1 MLGSLDVTAEDGR
14 PVVVTRGHES
24 ALLALL
30 LLQRNA
36 PVSVDRIID
45 ELWANTAPE
54 NARKSIHIYVSRLRK
69 VIGSSEIET
78 SAAGYRLVVPPDA
91 VDVSAFEGLVE
102 DGRSALNRGD
112 PGLAHETFDRAL
124 GLWRGEALADFR
136 YEAFAQHEIRR
147 LDELRAATFADR
159 IDSQLALNREDEAIP
174 GIRRLI
180 ADHPLW
186 ERPRRQLML
195 ALYRGGRQAEALGA
209 FREFRSKLDDELALE
224 PSAELQE
231 LERQILNHDPQLG
244 RVRRPPDESRRRR
257 ALILVGAGGAL
268 VFAATLVAV
277 VLVVARGGSQ
287 GGLLTIAPNS
297 LGAIDPRSNR
307 LVAQLPLGSSPTA
320 VSVDSDGVW
329 VADGGRH
336 QLIAVDPQ
344 RLEVV
349 RRVALQSIP
358 TAIAVEGNL
367 VWATNPLGAD
377 TGSLS
382 RVDARSG
389 AVRQLAI
396 HTGFV
401 ADLFAPA
408 TPNTL
413 AVDGGA
419 GVVWTNT
426 VHNQLVRYGHLPQR
440 FSIGH
445 GHSIDGLA
453 AGAGSIWI
461 ASSVDDSVLRFDPQL
476 GRTVA
481 VVPVAAV
488 RGRRAA
494 GPAAVAYGF
503 GSVWAADAL
512 DDRVTRI
519 DPHTQAVTATM
530 AVGSRP
536 TELAVGAGGVWA
548 LNSGSGTVS
557 HIDPSTN
564 RVVATIAVGRVLTGL
579 AASRSRVWV
588 SVAGG
593 SPPPTTP
600 PSTPAQPVGIGSCA
614 RVDSGG
620 GAPDL
625 LVVSDLPHYD
635 SGGADNLQILDM
647 ETAIRAVLR
656 AHAYKAGS
664 FRIGY
669 QSCSDSEPATSPD
682 PPLCAANARAY
693 AADASVV
700 GVIGAFQSIC
710 TGIELPILGTAT
722 AGPVAVVS
730 PSNTYVGLT
739 HTGPQTGPDEPDRY
753 FPTGVRNFVRLV
765 GSDDGQGAALAQLAL
780 RLGRKRIFVLD
791 DGDPTSAAMANY
803 VQNAARALG
812 LRVAGSAKWI
822 GTGRYRALAARIQR
836 TRADSVVITGC
847 ICTNG
852 GQLVTDLRH
861 GLGPHVPFLASDNFT
876 CSCDMSGPG
885 APREGYGMY
894 ITGAGAAS
902 ARLSASARRFLHLA
916 FPGRS
921 LADLDAFVPTA
932 AAATEALLQ
941 AIATSNGARADIVA
955 RLTHDRL
962 STTTLGAIAFDANG
976 DLVRAPFTVY
986 RVTPDAP
993 KTPHQPVGGRAVDR
1007 VIEADPTLSG

>member
-1 MLGSLDVTAEDGR
+1 LEVTAEDGR

-30 LLQRNA
+30 LLQRGA
-36 PVSVDRIID
+36 PISVDRIIE
-45 ELWANTAPE
+45 ELWANAAPE

-78 SAAGYRLVVPPDA
+78 SAAGYRLAVPPEALDLT
-91 VDVSAFEGLVE
+91 SFEGLVE
-102 DGRSALNRGD
+102 DGRSALNGGD
-112 PGLAHETFDRAL
+112 PALALQTFDKAL
-124 GLWRGEALADFR
+124 GFWRGEALADFR

-147 LDELRAATFADR
+147 LDELRAAALADR
-159 IDSQLALNREDEAIP
+159 IDGQLALNREDDAIP

-209 FREFRSKLDDELALE
+209 FRELRVKLDEELALE

-244 RVRRPPDESRRRR
+244 RVHRPPHERRRGR
-257 ALILVGAGGAL
+257 AVLLIGAGGAL
-268 VFAATLVAV
+268 LLAATIVAV
-277 VLVVARGGSQ
+277 VVVVAGGGSR
-287 GGLLTIAPNS
+287 GSLSTIAPNS
-297 LGAIDPRSNR
+297 LGAIDPKSNR

-320 VSVDSDGVW
+320 VSVDSEGSVW
-329 VADGGRH
+329 VADGGRR
-336 QLIAVDPQ
+336 QLTAVDPQ
-344 RLEVV
+344 RLKVV
-349 RRVALQSIP
+349 KRVSLESIP
-358 TAIAVEGNL
+358 TATAVGGNF
-367 VWATNPLGAD
+367 VWATDPLGAHS
-377 TGSLS
+377 GALS

-389 AVRQLAI
+389 AIRQIAV

-408 TPNTL
+408 TPN
-413 AVDGGA
+413 AVAPDGGA

-426 VHNQLVRYGHLPQR
+426 IHNQLVRYDRLLER
-440 FSIGH
+440 FSIGR
-445 GHSIDGLA
+445 GHSIDGIA
-453 AGAGSIWI
+453 VGAGSIWI

-481 VVPVAAV
+481 VIPVAAV

-494 GPAAVAYGF
+494 GPAAIAFGF
-503 GSVWAADAL
+503 GSIWVADAL

-530 AVGSRP
+530 AVASRP
-536 TELAVGAGGVWA
+536 TELAIGAGGVWA
-548 LNSGSGTVS
+548 LNSGSGSVS

-564 RVVATIAVGRVLTGL
+564 SVVATIEVGRVLTGL

-588 SVAGG
+588 AVAGG
-593 SPPPTTP
+593 TPPPTTP
-600 PSTPAQPVGIGSCA
+600 PPTPAQPVRTGSCS
-614 RVDSGG
+614 RIDSGG

-625 LVVSDLPHYD
+625 LVVSDLPLLD
-635 SGGADNLQILDM
+635 NGGTANPQIFDV
-647 ETAIRAVLR
+647 EAAIRAVLR
-656 AHAYKAGS
+656 AHAYRAGS

-669 QSCSDSEPATSPD
+669 QSCSDSQPTESPD

-710 TGIELPILGTAT
+710 TGIELPILDTAK
-722 AGPVAVVS
+722 AGPIAVAS

-765 GSDDGQGAALAQLAL
+765 GSDDAQGAALAQLA
-780 RLGRKRIFVLD
+780 RQLGRKRIFVLD
-791 DGDPTSAAMANY
+791 DGDPTSAAMASY
-803 VQNAARALG
+803 VEDAAGALG
-812 LRVAGSAKWI
+812 LHVAGLAEWSP
-822 GTGRYRALAARIQR
+822 TGRYRALAARIQR
-836 TRADSVVITGC
+836 ARADAVVITGC

-852 GQLVTDLRH
+852 GQLVIDLRR
-861 GLGPHVPFLASDNFT
+861 GLGPSMPFLASDNFT
-876 CSCDMSGPG
+876 CSCDMAAPG
-885 APREGYGMY
+885 APHEGYGMY
-894 ITGAGAAS
+894 ITGAGAAP
-902 ARLSASARRFLHLA
+902 ARLSASARRFLHVV
-916 FPGRS
+916 FPGRP
-921 LADLDAFVPTA
+921 LADIDANVPTA
-932 AAATEALLQ
+932 AAAAEALLQ
-941 AIATSNGARADIVA
+941 AIAASNGARADIVA
-955 RLTHDRL
+955 QLTHNRV
-962 STTTLGAIAFDANG
+962 STTTLGAVAFDANG
-976 DLVRAPFTVY
+976 DPVRAPFTIY
-986 RVTPDAP
+986 RVTPNAP
-993 KTPHQPVGGRAVDR
+993 AMPHQPVGGRAVDR
-1007 VIEADPTLSG
+1007 VIEADLTLSR